1 MVANQPL
8 KTFHFRVSGGNL
20 THDLWFDESHRL
32 VRQEF
37 VEQGRR
43 VAVIMTAMRR

>member
-1 MVANQPL
+1 V
-8 KTFHFRVSGGNL
+8 TGGSI
-20 THDLWFDESHRL
+20 THELWFDESHRL

-43 VAVIMTAMRR
+43 IIVAMTGMRR